1 MRSRGVDLSPLQA
14 AHEARPAW
22 RTEPR
27 SGPEV
32 LAMSKKQ
39 EAEVEA
45 RLKEFWDDHK
55 DFDSG
60 WARSIL
66 ERLTEIILP
75 IIFEPSA
82 LKIGLEQLYVKSGV
96 TVPRE
101 LLEQTIGQRT
111 FVWDEHLKQY
121 VKPSEL
127 DLEKLDLE
135 FDFSDEE
142 SLNELPAAV
151 LSPLPIFKYALA
163 LSAYA
168 DYGLV
173 IGIGVEDICGFIL
186 DRLNLFPD
194 DWVNDRIIIAAQARW
209 KLDNHESVTP
219 DELAELARV
228 KKKSIMNLAAP
239 GKGGVVLQK
248 SSDDQI
254 TSESAMRWLLS
265 RPDFRRSIWQQQKN
279 THFHALPKQATPSTV
294 EPKFVPVAA
303 DGSWFS
309 PAERR
314 DGHYQVGNG
323 DDEKQFDDY
332 WAALDF
338 LVRAASPRWRY
349 ADTTD
354 RWRMKMATGWERKAR
369 EEIEELLSRSAQME
383 SENINHT
390 RKA

>member
-1 MRSRGVDLSPLQA
+1 
-14 AHEARPAW
+14 
-22 RTEPR
+22 
-27 SGPEV
+27 
-32 LAMSKKQ
+32 MSKKQ

-82 LKIGLEQLYVKSGV
+82 LKVGLEQLYVKSGV
-96 TVPRE
+96 RVPRE
-101 LLEQTIGQRT
+101 LLEQ
-111 FVWDEHLKQY
+111 FVKSGAWIPHGHLWEHYEKTG
-121 VKPSEL
+121 VFPNPREL

-135 FDFSDEE
+135 FDFL
-142 SLNELPAAV
+142 LNEPYDALPAAV

-168 DYGLV
+168 DYGLFLQS
-173 IGIGVEDICGFIL
+173 GEDIFGFIL
-186 DRLNLFPD
+186 DRLNLFPH
-194 DWVNDRIIIAAQARW
+194 DWVNNRIIIAAQARW

-219 DELAELARV
+219 DELAALARV
-228 KKKSIMNLAAP
+228 SRKSIMNLAAP

-265 RPDFRRSIWQQQKN
+265 RPDFRRSIWQQQKLVSSMP
-279 THFHALPKQATPSTV
+279 LPKQATPSTV
-294 EPKFVPVAA
+294 EPLFVPVAG

-314 DGHYQVGNG
+314 QPGRTH
-323 DDEKQFDDY
+323 
-332 WAALDF
+332 L
-338 LVRAASPRWRY
+338 
-349 ADTTD
+349 
-354 RWRMKMATGWERKAR
+354 
-369 EEIEELLSRSAQME
+369 RSAVAAV
-383 SENINHT
+383 SCVENCFTGIDT
-390 RKA
+390 RRFFRP